1 MFQESL
7 QNVFISGNIDI
18 ASLTFYYS
26 WVSAGLWKPSWNQ
39 YFVPIKYFCPN
50 WKNATLEIDVMR
62 SATRKMSH
70 SVGDTGTRKT
80 LHVLWLITGV
90 GLQRAESYNRRPP
103 AHLLPPPF
111 LLLIWKRRAA
121 PVQHQKLPPECFLSW
136 ALRKSERK
144 NNQTR
149 ADQYFLTFTHS
160 PSRGEERIRFIA
172 ADTIHQNP
180 SRSEVLL
187 GTTLLKRML

>member
-1 MFQESL
+1 MCLFQGISISQVLLSITVEY
-7 QNVFISGNIDI
+7 QPASGNHHEINI
-18 ASLTFYYS
+18 YI
-26 WVSAGLWKPSWNQ
+26 
-39 YFVPIKYFCPN
+39 PIKYFCPN

-121 PVQHQKLPPECFLSW
+121 PVQHEKLPPECFCPELWERVRGRITRREPINISSHLHTLPLVVKKGSDLLPLIRSIRICPDQRFCSGRLCWRGCFKYLSV
-136 ALRKSERK
+136 
-144 NNQTR
+144 
-149 ADQYFLTFTHS
+149 Y
-160 PSRGEERIRFIA
+160 
-172 ADTIHQNP
+172 
-180 SRSEVLL
+180 
-187 GTTLLKRML
+187 

>member
-7 QNVFISGNIDI
+7 QNVFISENIDI

-39 YFVPIKYFCPN
+39 YLCPN
-50 WKNATLEIDVMR
+50 QVFLPKLEECN
-62 SATRKMSH
+62 S
-70 SVGDTGTRKT
+70 
-80 LHVLWLITGV
+80 W
-90 GLQRAESYNRRPP
+90 NRRDAISNTKDVSLCRRYWDQKNTSCSLADYRRRPSESGVLYSP
-103 AHLLPPPF
+103 STSSLTAATIS
-111 LLLIWKRRAA
+111 LIDLKETGSTGPTREASSWM
-121 PVQHQKLPPECFLSW
+121 FLSW
-136 ALRKSERK
+136 ALRKRERK